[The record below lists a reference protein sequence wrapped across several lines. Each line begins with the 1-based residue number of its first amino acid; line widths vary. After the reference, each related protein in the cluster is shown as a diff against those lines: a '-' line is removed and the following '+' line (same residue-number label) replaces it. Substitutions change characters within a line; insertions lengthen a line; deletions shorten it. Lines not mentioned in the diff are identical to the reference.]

1 MYTTNAILFS
11 HALRNNDITTIISNE
26 LVDRSHEPS
35 RSERVEMSE
44 RTSGRNTSGETS
56 FILAR
61 SFPEIASYKNST
73 SGLS

>member
-1 MYTTNAILFS
+1 MLPMIV
-11 HALRNNDITTIISNE
+11 SNE
-26 LVDRSHEPS
+26 LVVRSHGPS
-35 RSERVEMSE
+35 RTRCQKGQVVVIQGGM
-44 RTSGRNTSGETS
+44 S